1 MAEVTK
7 HVCLLGLGILKGTHT
22 RLLGFPEKWVHKSV
36 VLLSDNSIVQSAA
49 ITAVI

>member
-22 RLLGFPEKWVHKSV
+22 QFPGFPEKWVYKSV
-36 VLLSDNSIVQSAA
+36 VLFSGNSIVQPTA
-49 ITAVI
+49 ITAII